1 MAIVATN
8 NYGIID
14 GNGNQATFNDPFG
27 IYFDSSSQNLIITSS
42 NGQNIS
48 FWFGFDGGFFSNYL
62 KIMRG
67 WDPIKPVA
75 LIILIAQ

>member
-27 IYFDSSSQNLIITSS
+27 IYFDSSSQNLIIAD
-42 NGQNIS
+42 NGFYSIRKMNQS
-48 FWFGFDGGFFSNYL
+48 GL
-62 KIMRG
+62 
-67 WDPIKPVA
+67 
-75 LIILIAQ
+75 